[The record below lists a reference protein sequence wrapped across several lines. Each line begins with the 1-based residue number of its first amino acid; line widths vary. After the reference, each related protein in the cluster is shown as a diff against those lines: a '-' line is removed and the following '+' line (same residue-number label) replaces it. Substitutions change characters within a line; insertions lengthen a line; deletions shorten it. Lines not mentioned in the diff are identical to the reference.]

1 MSQDPGQALYELNMQ
16 RETWCRVEADSKGF
30 WRRAQRKHFARHLQC
45 TSDLNAHNTHSP
57 SDRSAWMSHAATIPE
72 RRHFPESCKNQRFTS
87 DVQHNITLLFD
98 KVHLV

>member
-72 RRHFPESCKNQRFTS
+72 RRHFPESYMTFCKSVKHQ
-87 DVQHNITLLFD
+87 QKLKD